1 MASIARV
8 SYSSLVEVLRPQQGT
23 AIKGAPNFVWS
34 VPNIVFDQDWGVPGQ
49 LLCNID
55 LQWVR
60 PGSMTP
66 PAYEAGVALPR
77 IGTLFFDVTYEGQ
90 ILLQAGDKIKT
101 ISGPVTG
108 TFDIRV
114 IPEPAKDIIGVVDH
128 AEAQIVETGILGKNL
143 FPGTDSF

>member
-8 SYSSLVEVLRPQQGT
+8 SYSSLVEVLRYKSGT
-23 AIKGAPNFVWS
+23 SLKGAPSFVWEI
-34 VPNIVFDQDWGVPGQ
+34 PNIVFDQDWGVPGQ
-49 LLCNID
+49 MLCNID

-66 PAYEAGVALPR
+66 PAYESGVAIPR
-77 IGTLFFDVTYEGQ
+77 IGTLFFDLTYTGE
-90 ILLQAGDKIKT
+90 ILLKAGDKIKT
-101 ISGPVTG
+101 ISGPVVG

-128 AEAQIVETGILGKNL
+128 AEAQIVETSIVGKNL
-143 FPGTDSF
+143 YPGTDPM